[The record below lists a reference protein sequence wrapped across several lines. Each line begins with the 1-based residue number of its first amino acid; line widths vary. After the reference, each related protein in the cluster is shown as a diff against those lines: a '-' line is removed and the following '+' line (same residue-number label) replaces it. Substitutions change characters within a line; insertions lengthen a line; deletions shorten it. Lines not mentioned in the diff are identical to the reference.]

1 MRLRN
6 GHQSLTPASS
16 VSTVFTRK
24 DGLLEYTKNHLNDSE
39 RARALGRVVGSIPE
53 VTDEVR
59 RFLKLPKRGSE
70 VVPAAPGTGDY
81 KK

>member
-1 MRLRN
+1 MRQHN
-6 GHQSLTPASS
+6 GHQSLNPASS

-24 DGLLEYTKNHLNDSE
+24 DGLLEYTKSHLNDSE
-39 RARALGRVVGSIPE
+39 RERALGRVVGSIPK

-59 RFLKLPKRGSE
+59 RFLRLPERGSE
-70 VVPAAPGTGDY
+70 AVPGALDTGDY